1 MNSKWLDSWLHTST
15 PGRRLAKQWGIE
27 IPDSTRRNSVEIVN
41 DMPVDTTQNFY
52 SVIFRD
58 AKRTKFDRDGKDRA
72 IIRYPKNM
80 GKGAETI
87 TGLKGAKVRAGLKNK
102 QWLIQ
107 AVLIPR
113 KEGIGPK
120 KAVNLAQKVV
130 EKIQPTTRRNPSST
144 QARVDNF
151 LKKEVKFRL
160 DNGEKIKLDIDDID
174 AVSSI
179 PIDDM
184 TVGDYALFD
193 YEPIVDKTDKKHG
206 YHLKS
211 FEWWPQ

>member
-1 MNSKWLDSWLHTST
+1 
-15 PGRRLAKQWGIE
+15 
-27 IPDSTRRNSVEIVN
+27 
-41 DMPVDTTQNFY
+41 MPVDTTQNFY

-87 TGLKGAKVRAGLKNK
+87 TGVKGAKVRAGLKNK

-130 EKIQPTTRRNPSST
+130 EKIQPTTRRNPSGTS
-144 QARVDNF
+144 AKVKDF
-151 LKKEVKFRL
+151 LRKNVKFKL
-160 DNGEKIKLDIDDID
+160 DNGKMLKLDIDDIE
-174 AVSSI
+174 AMSSV

-184 TVGDYALFD
+184 TVGDHALFD
-193 YEPIVDKTDKKHG
+193 YEPITDKNGETHG
-206 YHLKS
+206 HHLKA